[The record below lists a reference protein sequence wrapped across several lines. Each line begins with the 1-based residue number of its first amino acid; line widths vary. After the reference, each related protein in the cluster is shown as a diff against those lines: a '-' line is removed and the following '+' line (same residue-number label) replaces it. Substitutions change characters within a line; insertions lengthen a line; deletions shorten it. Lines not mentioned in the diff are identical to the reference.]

1 MPFAKNSNNNMA
13 QKETASGNIF
23 DSRILFRI
31 YGYVK
36 PYQSYFYGLVVLII
50 LAGVLAPSRPYL
62 IERTIDQEIANGNV
76 KGLYQMIGLMIL
88 ISLVQAVVQFFQ
100 SYLSDWLGQTV
111 IRDIRVQV
119 YRHVLNMRLQFY
131 DKTPVGRLI
140 TRVVSDVET
149 LASVFSEGL
158 ANIVGDILQIVFI
171 VGLMFYTNWKLSLVS
186 LATLPLL
193 FFATY
198 IFKEKVKVAFNEVRT
213 AVSNLNSFLQEHI
226 TGMNIVQIF
235 GAEDKEFAKFQDLNR
250 EHRKAHIKSV
260 LYYSVY
266 FPVAEVIGA
275 AGTGLLVWYGARGV
289 IYDDITLG
297 TLIAFILY
305 IAMFFRPVR
314 QLADRFNTLQMGI
327 VSADRIL
334 KLLDSQEYIQDTGT
348 YIPQAVKGEV
358 KFDHVWFA
366 YEGDNY
372 VLKDISFE
380 VKKGEMIAFVGA
392 TGAGK
397 SSIIN
402 LLSRFY
408 EISKGHIYLD
418 GIDIREYNLE
428 ALRSKIG
435 VVLQDVFLFSTSIYE
450 NITLGNR
457 NITKE
462 MVIKAADLVGAK
474 EFIEKLPEGFDYNVM
489 ERGATLSVGQRQ
501 LISFIRT
508 LVYDPDIIILD
519 EATSSVDSETEE
531 LIQHAIEKMLK
542 GRTSLVI
549 AHRLATIQHA
559 DKIVVLDK
567 GEIKEVGTHEELL
580 AKEGAYYHLYQMQYK
595 NAGIMTK

>member
-1 MPFAKNSNNNMA
+1 MA

-36 PYQSYFYGLVVLII
+36 PYQSYFYSLVVLII

-62 IERTIDQEIANGNV
+62 IERTIDHEIANGDV
-76 KGLYQMIGLMIL
+76 VGLYQMIGVMIL
-88 ISLVQAVVQFFQ
+88 ISLVQAVIQFFQ

-140 TRVVSDVET
+140 TRVVSDIET

-289 IYDDITLG
+289 IHDDITLG

-334 KLLDSQEYIQDTGT
+334 KLLDSQEYIQDTGA

-408 EISKGHIYLD
+408 EINKGHIYLD
-418 GIDIREYNLE
+418 GTDIREYNLE
-428 ALRSKIG
+428 ALRNKIG

-508 LVYDPDIIILD
+508 LVYNPDIIILD

-595 NAGIMTK
+595 NAGVMTK

>member
-1 MPFAKNSNNNMA
+1 
-13 QKETASGNIF
+13 
-23 DSRILFRI
+23 
-31 YGYVK
+31 
-36 PYQSYFYGLVVLII
+36 
-50 LAGVLAPSRPYL
+50 
-62 IERTIDQEIANGNV
+62 
-76 KGLYQMIGLMIL
+76 MIGLMIL
-88 ISLVQAVVQFFQ
+88 ISLVQAIIQFFQ

-198 IFKEKVKVAFNEVRT
+198 VFKEKVKVAFNEVRT
-213 AVSNLNSFLQEHI
+213 AVSNLNSYLQEHI

-289 IYDDITLG
+289 IHDDITLG

-334 KLLDSQEYIQDTGT
+334 KLLDSQEYIQDTGA

-408 EISKGHIYLD
+408 EINKGHIYLD
-418 GIDIREYNLE
+418 GTDIREYNLE
-428 ALRSKIG
+428 TLRNKIG

-462 MVIKAADLVGAK
+462 MVVKAADLVGAK

-508 LVYDPDIIILD
+508 LVYNPDIIILD

-595 NAGIMTK
+595 NAGITTN

>member
-1 MPFAKNSNNNMA
+1 MA

-36 PYQSYFYGLVVLII
+36 PYQPYFYSLVVLII

-62 IERTIDQEIANGNV
+62 IERTIDHEIANGDV
-76 KGLYQMIGLMIL
+76 VGLYQMIGVMIL
-88 ISLVQAVVQFFQ
+88 ISLVQAVIQFFQ

-289 IYDDITLG
+289 IHDDITLG

-334 KLLDSQEYIQDTGT
+334 KLLDSQEYIQDTGA

-408 EISKGHIYLD
+408 EINKGHIYLD
-418 GIDIREYNLE
+418 GTDVREYNLE
-428 ALRSKIG
+428 ALRNKIG

-508 LVYDPDIIILD
+508 LVYNPDIIILD

-595 NAGIMTK
+595 NAGVMTK